1 MKAFRVTTL
10 LFGLSAII
18 AAAATADA
26 APRIL
31 YKGCAHWSMPPPG
44 CLKMKATDGKTYQLL
59 DVPPTFSTDA
69 PAFVYANPGGEFGLC
84 FGPTAMLKEFK
95 QLPGKC

>member
-18 AAAATADA
+18 TATSAAEA
-26 APRIL
+26 APRL
-31 YKGCAHWSMPPPG
+31 LFKGCAYLSMLPPG

-59 DVPPTFSTDA
+59 DVPPSFAAGT
-69 PAFVYANPGGEFGLC
+69 PAFVYANPGAEIGLC
-84 FGPTAMLKEFK
+84 FAPTARMIGFK
-95 QLPGKC
+95 PMPGKC